1 MTVFFFPASA
11 GKEKNINSANSAS
24 SVREKN
30 KQGVHMKLKKSIEK
44 AKQQRKQVQEKTEE
58 QAVAEDKINAVVSGE
73 TASSPEWASPVFSES
88 KTVELDL
95 EKMAKNR
102 LVSLFADAPEA
113 EYYKVLRTTVQQRME
128 ENGWNTIMISSVQP
142 GEGKTLTCINL
153 AVSFAK
159 EFNQTVLLVDCDLKR
174 QSIHRYLNISLD
186 KGIADYLLN
195 GCALKDMIIWPGI
208 EKLTLISGGKTIS
221 NSVELLGSPKMKA
234 LVHEIKNRYDDR
246 YIIFDTPPAL
256 GWADAIAF
264 APLVDCILMVVEEG
278 RTSIKDVK
286 KALELIPAEKF
297 LGFVL
302 NRRKVSGHKYYYY

>member
-1 MTVFFFPASA
+1 
-11 GKEKNINSANSAS
+11 
-24 SVREKN
+24 
-30 KQGVHMKLKKSIEK
+30 
-44 AKQQRKQVQEKTEE
+44 
-58 QAVAEDKINAVVSGE
+58 
-73 TASSPEWASPVFSES
+73 
-88 KTVELDL
+88 
-95 EKMAKNR
+95 MAKNR
-102 LVSLFADAPEA
+102 LVTLFSDAPEA
-113 EYYKVLRTTVQQRME
+113 EYYKVLRTSIQQRMK
-128 ENGWNTIMISSVQP
+128 ENGWNTIMITSVQS

-174 QSIHRYLNISLD
+174 RSIQQYLNISFD
-186 KGIADYLLN
+186 KGIVDYLMN
-195 GCALKDMIIWPGI
+195 SCALKDIIIWPGI
-208 EKLTLISGGKTIS
+208 EKLTLISGGKTIA
-221 NSVELLGSPKMKA
+221 NSAELLGSPKMKA

-256 GWADAIAF
+256 GLSDAIAF
-264 APLVDCILMVVEEG
+264 APLVDCILLVVEEG